1 MSPRTLLI
9 TFAALAAAFPLH
21 AQIVDYQIET
31 DRLVLPNALTLHRE
45 NAAANGMNVT
55 LWGGTAVNY
64 EAVLSGL
71 ESFHAATSPE
81 EAAAALLT
89 ALHDP
94 SIFRDGWAPLP
105 VSDGLSIND
114 AFDWRGSRAGLSIGS
129 YPVLFVASHGLESPG
144 QAIDFASGSWVG
156 LVMSTE
162 GTVPSFGSM
171 PVSFGR
177 PGTNWN
183 QALIGE
189 LNNPLTLAAIPEP
202 RFYALLAGFTAI
214 SLILFRRSKAR
225 GRNF

>member
-9 TFAALAAAFPLH
+9 TLAALAAVFPLH

-31 DRLVLPNALTLHRE
+31 DRIALPNSLTLHRE
-45 NAAANGMNVT
+45 NTSANGMNVT
-55 LWGGTAVNY
+55 LWGGTAVNL
-64 EAVLSGL
+64 EAALSAL
-71 ESFHAATSPE
+71 EFFHAATSPE

-94 SIFRDGWAPLP
+94 SVFRDGWAPLP

-114 AFDWRGSRAGLSIGS
+114 AFDWRGNRADLSIGS

-144 QAIDFASGSWVG
+144 QAVDFASGSWVG
-156 LVMSTE
+156 MVMSTE
-162 GTVPSFGSM
+162 GTVPSYGSM

-202 RFYALLAGFTAI
+202 RVYALLSGLAA
-214 SLILFRRSKAR
+214 LALVLRRRSKA
-225 GRNF
+225 GRPR